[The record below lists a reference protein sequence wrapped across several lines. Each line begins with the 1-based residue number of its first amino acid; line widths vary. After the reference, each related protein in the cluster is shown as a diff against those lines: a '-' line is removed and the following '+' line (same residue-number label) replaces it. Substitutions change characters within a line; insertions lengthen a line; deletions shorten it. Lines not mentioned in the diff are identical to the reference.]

1 MLAAAAASIGRG
13 IIMKREIER
22 RHMARNGRV
31 RSAFIVGALVGTIA
45 LSSAARADQ
54 TQFILDF
61 NLPDVPLL
69 PFFRYQSFDSYLFV
83 QGAGGQTPFVNWIA
97 LGAPEFN
104 ADGLSADLA
113 QTAAGVITIC
123 RGGGCP
129 GGSPVFTFDFTSI
142 GLASAT
148 NDRTGG
154 QVAFVFDHPD
164 GTFDTSIVTLKPG
177 TSGLQ
182 TFSFNEQNLLDV
194 KFFGVDGKL
203 LQFDNLGL
211 SQLAPDSVPLALL
224 SLAPSPARACRAC
237 LACSGLAFS
246 PGGDGGRKSPEQSGA
261 VFNSRALTGRSR
273 RLSLG

>member
-1 MLAAAAASIGRG
+1 LVATASASRLNIPAQQIVSYIGCLKTHQCALIDRGSSLFDAGAAAASVDKGT
-13 IIMKREIER
+13 IMKREIER
-22 RHMARNGRV
+22 RHMARNGCV

-129 GGSPVFTFDFTSI
+129 GGSPVFTFNFTSI

-177 TSGLQ
+177 MSGLQ
-182 TFSFNEQNLLDV
+182 TFSFNEQN
-194 KFFGVDGKL
+194 GWW
-203 LQFDNLGL
+203 
-211 SQLAPDSVPLALL
+211 
-224 SLAPSPARACRAC
+224 
-237 LACSGLAFS
+237 
-246 PGGDGGRKSPEQSGA
+246 
-261 VFNSRALTGRSR
+261 R
-273 RLSLG
+273 RRRQTA